1 MVRLPED
8 AFQHTSALVAVGM
21 HELYERIS
29 QRLVGRREE
38 VMVIL
43 AALQTGRNVFLEGPP
58 GTSKSTMLKAV
69 VDEIGRPFYWVT
81 GNSDLTATKLLG
93 YFDPAL
99 VLSEGYRP
107 EHFEYGA
114 LTLAMKEGGILYV
127 EEFNRLPD
135 DTSNVFV
142 TAMSER
148 AIPVPRLGT
157 VKARPDFCVVASLNP
172 YDDIGTLRISRALR
186 DRFCSMWMDYQ
197 DKDEEK
203 EIVSRQI
210 AGGPALCGPALSW
223 FDLPSLID
231 LSVEL
236 CRRTRKHDDIHLG
249 ASVRGAIDMTLV
261 AMQLLVNNIGGTG
274 QRDRSALIRMAAHA
288 ALRDKIRLN
297 DVSERKVDD
306 VIDDIW
312 AAIASELS
320 IDDDKFWQADWQDA
334 LKKKPQADQLTS

>member
-1 MVRLPED
+1 
-8 AFQHTSALVAVGM
+8 M
-21 HELYERIS
+21 HELLERIS

-38 VMVIL
+38 MMVIL

-99 VLSEGYRP
+99 VLTEGYRP

-157 VKARPDFCVVASLNP
+157 VKARPDFSVVASLNP
-172 YDDIGTLRISRALR
+172 YDDVGTLRISRALR
-186 DRFCSMWMDYQ
+186 DRFCSLWMTYQ
-197 DKDEEK
+197 DRDEEK

-210 AGGPALCGPALSW
+210 AGGPALSS
-223 FDLPSLID
+223 FNTPSLID
-231 LSVEL
+231 LAVEL

-261 AMQLLVNNIGGTG
+261 AIQLLANNNGVG
-274 QRDRSALIRMAAHA
+274 QHECSALIRMAAHT

-297 DVSERKVDD
+297 DVSERGVDD

-312 AAIASELS
+312 MAIASELPIGDS
-320 IDDDKFWQADWQDA
+320 KFWQVDLQDD
-334 LKKKPQADQLTS
+334 LKKKQQGTRLTS

>member
-1 MVRLPED
+1 
-8 AFQHTSALVAVGM
+8 M
-21 HELYERIS
+21 HELYERII
-29 QRLVGRREE
+29 QRLVGRRRE
-38 VMVIL
+38 VMVML

-135 DTSNVFV
+135 DTSNAFV

-172 YDDIGTLRISRALR
+172 YDDVGTLRISRALR

-197 DKDEEK
+197 GKDEEQ

-210 AGGPALCGPALSW
+210 AGVPAPAWL
-223 FDLPSLID
+223 DIPSLID
-231 LSVEL
+231 VAVEL
-236 CRRTRKHDDIHLG
+236 CRRTRTHDDVHLG

-261 AMQLLVNNIGGTG
+261 ALQLLTNNDGGT
-274 QRDRSALIRMAAHA
+274 RHYDRPVLIRMAAHT
-288 ALRDKIRLN
+288 ALRDKIRMN
-297 DVSERKVDD
+297 DVSERRVDD

-312 AAIASELS
+312 MAIATESS
-320 IDDDKFWQADWQDA
+320 IDDNKFWQADLQDS
-334 LKKKPQADQLTS
+334 LKKKQHGIRLTS

>member
-1 MVRLPED
+1 MV
-8 AFQHTSALVAVGM
+8 V
-21 HELYERIS
+21 
-29 QRLVGRREE
+29 
-38 VMVIL
+38 L

-172 YDDIGTLRISRALR
+172 YDDVGTLRISRALR
-186 DRFCSMWMDYQ
+186 DRFCSLWMDYQ

-203 EIVSRQI
+203 EIVSRQV
-210 AGGPALCGPALSW
+210 AAGPALPW
-223 FDLPSLID
+223 FDVPSLID
-231 LSVEL
+231 VAVEL

-261 AMQLLVNNIGGTG
+261 ALQLLANSHDGAG
-274 QRDRSALIRMAAHA
+274 QQDRSLLIRMAART
-288 ALRDKIRLN
+288 ALRDKVRLN
-297 DVSERKVDD
+297 DVSERRVDE
-306 VIDDIW
+306 VIDEIW
-312 AAIASELS
+312 TTIASELS
-320 IDDDKFWQADWQDA
+320 INDNKYWQADWQEE
-334 LKKKPQADQLTS
+334 LKKKPPAKQLTS

>member
-1 MVRLPED
+1 V
-8 AFQHTSALVAVGM
+8 
-21 HELYERIS
+21 HELFERIS

-43 AALQTGRNVFLEGPP
+43 AALQTGRNMFLEGPP

-114 LTLAMKEGGILYV
+114 LTLAMKEGGILYI

-157 VKARPDFCVVASLNP
+157 VKARPEFCVVASLNP
-172 YDDIGTLRISRALR
+172 YDDVGTLRISRALR

-210 AGGPALCGPALSW
+210 AGGPALSS
-223 FDLPSLID
+223 FDLSRLID
-231 LSVEL
+231 LAVEL

-261 AMQLLVNNIGGTG
+261 AMQLLANSYGGTER
-274 QRDRSALIRMAAHA
+274 RDYSALIRMAAHA

-312 AAIASELS
+312 AAIASEIS
-320 IDDDKFWQADWQDA
+320 IDDDKFWQADLQDA
-334 LKKKPQADQLTS
+334 LKKKPQAVRLTS

>member
-1 MVRLPED
+1 
-8 AFQHTSALVAVGM
+8 M
-21 HELYERIS
+21 HELYERII
-29 QRLVGRREE
+29 QRMVGRRKE
-38 VMVIL
+38 VMIIL

-58 GTSKSTMLKAV
+58 GTSKSTMLKAIV
-69 VDEIGRPFYWVT
+69 EEIGRPFYWVT
-81 GNSDLTATKLLG
+81 GNSDLTATKLMG

-107 EHFEYGA
+107 EHFEHGP
-114 LTLAMKEGGILYV
+114 LTRAMKEGGILYI

-135 DTSNVFV
+135 DTSNAFV

-148 AIPVPRLGT
+148 ALPVPRLGT
-157 VKARPDFCVVASLNP
+157 VKAKPEFCVVASLNP

-186 DRFCSMWMDYQ
+186 DRFCSIWMDYQ

-203 EIVSRQI
+203 EIVSRQTN
-210 AGGPALCGPALSW
+210 GMKS
-223 FDLPSLID
+223 PSLTNISNLID
-231 LSVEL
+231 LSVEF
-236 CRRTRKHDDIHLG
+236 CRRTRTHGDVHLG

-261 AMQLLVNNIGGTG
+261 TLQLLANNDGGSHHY
-274 QRDRSALIRMAAHA
+274 QSSELIRMAAHS

-312 AAIASELS
+312 GAVATELS
-320 IDDDKFWQADWQDA
+320 IDDDDFWQVDLKDI
-334 LKKKPQADQLTS
+334 LKKKPRGIRLKS